1 MRVGAA
7 ERIRAQIE
15 ESILSG
21 QLPAGARVIADEY
34 ARQMGVS
41 HIPVREALHALAADG
56 WIVHRR
62 HQGAFVRD
70 YDLTALADL
79 FEARTHLEATVAA
92 LAAQRRTMSQL
103 AELGK
108 IVARQAT
115 IDDAGELA
123 RINAEFHVALA
134 ACSHNSIL
142 TSYVRDLTKQVRF
155 YFLPAA
161 RTRRA
166 GSLSEHEQIIDAV
179 RRRDSEHA
187 RRLVLAHITDT
198 GDAVRALTAD
208 AAPEHHAQ
216 AGVQVSASG

>member
-1 MRVGAA
+1 
-7 ERIRAQIE
+7 
-15 ESILSG
+15 
-21 QLPAGARVIADEY
+21 
-34 ARQMGVS
+34 
-41 HIPVREALHALAADG
+41 VREALHALAADG

-70 YDLTALADL
+70 YDSTALADL

-92 LAAQRRTMSQL
+92 LAAERRTTTQL

-108 IVARQAT
+108 ILARQAAV
-115 IDDAGELA
+115 DDAGELA

-134 ACSHNSIL
+134 GCSHNSIL

-166 GSLSEHEQIIDAV
+166 DSLSEYGQIIDAI
-179 RRRDSEHA
+179 RRRDSERA
-187 RRLVLAHITDT
+187 RKLVLAHITDT
-198 GDAVRALTAD
+198 SDAVRALTAD
-208 AAPEHHAQ
+208 AAIHTHRNVARNGQ
-216 AGVQVSASG
+216 G